1 VNFTRA
7 AVALG
12 HFKAIVAG
20 QFVLACHAKA
30 PAKSYPGS
38 FIAADMHS
46 ITCAMASVDGSQIIF
61 GIHLLAS
68 GARSL
73 SFELRRPGR
82 G

>member
-46 ITCAMASVDGSQIIF
+46 ITCAMASVDGKPDHF
-61 GIHLLAS
+61 RDPFAG
-68 GARSL
+68 
-73 SFELRRPGR
+73 ERRAVPCPSN
-82 G
+82 